1 MGFDFSGCK
10 ALVTGGARGI
20 GLEISKLLIARGAQL
35 IVVGRN
41 EDDLRRLQQQFPQA
55 VTPYAS
61 DLAEAKAVDQLIEH
75 LLTNH
80 PDLNVLINNAARQVE
95 MNVLAGDAPRN
106 IADGR
111 DEIALNLDALISLSL
126 GLLPQFARQ
135 ERALICNISTGLA
148 IAPKAA
154 SPVYCATKAWVR
166 HFTRAIRYQCEDEAP
181 QVQISEAVMALV
193 DTEMT
198 RGRGT
203 GKISPQQAA
212 LEVVNGLA
220 KGRNEIWVGKAKL
233 LRFLNLLA
241 PPIAARILR

>member
-1 MGFDFSGCK
+1 MGFDFSGSK

-41 EDDLRRLQQQFPQA
+41 EDDLRHLQGQFPDA
-55 VTPYAS
+55 VTPCVC
-61 DLAEAKAVDQLIEH
+61 DLTQAEAVDRLIEF
-75 LLTNH
+75 LRTDQ
-80 PDLNVLINNAARQVE
+80 PDLNVLINNAARQIE
-95 MNVLAGDAPRN
+95 MDVLAGNAAQN
-106 IADGR
+106 ITDGR
-111 DEIALNLDALISLSL
+111 NEISVNLDALISLSL
-126 GLLPQFARQ
+126 GLLPHLARQ

-154 SPVYCATKAWVR
+154 SPVYCATKAGVR
-166 HFTRAIRYQCEDEAP
+166 NFSRAIRYQCEDVAP

-198 RGRGT
+198 TGRGT

-220 KGRNEIWVGKAKL
+220 KGQDAIWVGKAKL

-241 PPIAARILR
+241 PPIAAKILR

>member
-1 MGFDFSGCK
+1 MGFDFSGSK

-41 EDDLRRLQQQFPQA
+41 EDDLRRLQGQFPDA
-55 VTPYAS
+55 VTPYAC
-61 DLAEAKAVDQLIEH
+61 DLAKAEAVDQLIEH

-95 MNVLAGDAPRN
+95 MDVLAGNAAQN
-106 IADGR
+106 ITDGR
-111 DEIALNLDALISLSL
+111 NENALNLDALISLSL
-126 GLLPQFARQ
+126 GLLPHLARQ

-154 SPVYCATKAWVR
+154 SPVYCATKAGVR
-166 HFTRAIRYQCEDEAP
+166 NFSRAIRYQCEDEAP
-181 QVQISEAVMALV
+181 QVQISEVVMALV

-198 RGRGT
+198 TGRGA

-212 LEVVNGLA
+212 LEVVAGL
-220 KGRNEIWVGKAKL
+220 GRGQHEIWVGKAKL

-241 PPIAARILR
+241 PPIAAKILR